1 MVFDMAELPK
11 LKYPEAN
18 ALGGELR
25 LVYTVQLNRQ
35 QQKNPDESFQWH
47 NIKLEVT
54 VNNRH
59 RQQH

>member
-35 QQKNPDESFQWH
+35 QQKNPDESFQ
-47 NIKLEVT
+47 
-54 VNNRH
+54 
-59 RQQH
+59 